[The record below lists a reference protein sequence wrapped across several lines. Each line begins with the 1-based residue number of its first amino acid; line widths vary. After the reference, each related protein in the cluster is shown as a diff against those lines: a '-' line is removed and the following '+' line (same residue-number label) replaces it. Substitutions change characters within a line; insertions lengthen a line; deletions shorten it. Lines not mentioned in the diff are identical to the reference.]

1 MTLDRPKYDMD
12 PNTVAQRKI
21 ANKNLARILY
31 KDSDLKRNY

>member
-1 MTLDRPKYDMD
+1 LDRPRYDMD

-21 ANKNLARILY
+21 ANKNLAQILY